1 MAVQSEHRDEL
12 FRSETGLVGWIVRH
26 STAPYRFHDDLIQDG
41 LLALWIAADT
51 YDPDTGVPFRAYAAM
66 KIRWGIT
73 DAMRALDHLKRHH
86 RDQVGD
92 LAPPPPTQLPRHL
105 PGVEPDHADDVAFRV
120 DLDRAL
126 DEIDWW
132 PSFVARRVWIDDAP
146 VRIVAGEV
154 ERSEAWV
161 WWKLREARTQLTHR
175 M

>member
-1 MAVQSEHRDEL
+1 M
-12 FRSETGLVGWIVRH
+12 
-26 STAPYRFHDDLIQDG
+26 DL
-41 LLALWIAADT
+41 
-51 YDPDTGVPFRAYAAM
+51 
-66 KIRWGIT
+66 
-73 DAMRALDHLKRHH
+73 
-86 RDQVGD
+86 
-92 LAPPPPTQLPRHL
+92 
-105 PGVEPDHADDVAFRV
+105 E
-120 DLDRAL
+120 RAL